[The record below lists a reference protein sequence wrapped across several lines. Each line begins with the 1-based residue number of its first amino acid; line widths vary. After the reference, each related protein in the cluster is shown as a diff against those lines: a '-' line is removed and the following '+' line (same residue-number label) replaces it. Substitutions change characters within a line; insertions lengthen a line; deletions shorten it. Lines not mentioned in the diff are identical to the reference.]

1 MQVTE
6 LKIINALSEVLKL
19 PSQKNLT
26 SEMNL
31 REDLGLDSM
40 TSLLFLMRLEET
52 IEGFIIDPVTLD
64 NEALQTVGSITDYVK
79 QQLLSCEQ

>member
-19 PSQKNLT
+19 PSHKNLT

-79 QQLLSCEQ
+79 QQLLFCEQ